1 MSQKISF
8 PKIWRIFFR
17 GRFYFLSLVLESALG
32 SSIIHYNLPTFKVKR
47 GNIKSG
53 KFRTLHRNLLL
64 KCNKLPTQPQWNKYP
79 SQEKQINTDHLHSQ
93 NSGSDF
99 SEEDLVIIS
108 TNKKLPQPNLK
119 NTEREEE
126 GEISLVNQNQ
136 NHEIINSSS
145 SSSEVIVNPDQL
157 EKVDH
162 KNF

>member
-1 MSQKISF
+1 M
-8 PKIWRIFFR
+8 
-17 GRFYFLSLVLESALG
+17 
-32 SSIIHYNLPTFKVKR
+32 KR
-47 GNIKSG
+47 ENIKGG

-64 KCNKLPTQPQWNKYP
+64 KCNKLPTQPQWNKHP
-79 SQEKQINTDHLHSQ
+79 SQEKQINTEPLHSQ
-93 NSGSDF
+93 NSDSVF
-99 SEEDLVIIS
+99 SEEDLLIIS

-119 NTEREEE
+119 NTGREEE

>member
-1 MSQKISF
+1 M
-8 PKIWRIFFR
+8 
-17 GRFYFLSLVLESALG
+17 
-32 SSIIHYNLPTFKVKR
+32 
-47 GNIKSG
+47 
-53 KFRTLHRNLLL
+53 
-64 KCNKLPTQPQWNKYP
+64 
-79 SQEKQINTDHLHSQ
+79 
-93 NSGSDF
+93 
-99 SEEDLVIIS
+99 VIIS

-145 SSSEVIVNPDQL
+145 SSSGVMVNPDQL